1 MAKKKKKSKN
11 MMERYHGPLI
21 ENEVVLGYIKL
32 VPWLTLVISGM
43 IFWGMTIGNW
53 TDVYRTLFEVCV
65 YYSAFAIVISFFDKF
80 ILKFKIFVYLLIS
93 LIFVVLTIDISCIN
107 LLLISQGELSSEMMV
122 VCVYIAIGLFLIF
135 SFVYAW
141 YYLPK
146 NQGKIWAIN
155 QWETY
160 DKLLKNKKLM
170 KFLKPLPV
178 IAFVLIV
185 IAVLSG
191 HENYIECAFGVLNG
205 ILDLFAFPALVVD
218 AIYGAIYI
226 SGNPSYDELE

>member
-43 IFWGMTIGNW
+43 IFWGMAIGNW
-53 TDVYRTLFEVCV
+53 TDVYRTLFEVCI

-107 LLLISQGELSSEMMV
+107 LLLISQGELSSEMME
-122 VCVYIAIGLFLIF
+122 VCVYIAIGLFLI
-135 SFVYAW
+135 SSSVYAW

-160 DKLLKNKKLM
+160 EKLLRNKKLM

-178 IAFVLIV
+178 V
-185 IAVLSG
+185 
-191 HENYIECAFGVLNG
+191 
-205 ILDLFAFPALVVD
+205 ALC
-218 AIYGAIYI
+218 
-226 SGNPSYDELE
+226 L

>member
-32 VPWLTLVISGM
+32 VPWLTLVISGV

-53 TDVYRTLFEVCV
+53 TDVYRTLFEVCI

-93 LIFVVLTIDISCIN
+93 LVFIVLTIDISCIN
-107 LLLISQGELSSEMMV
+107 LLLISQGELSSEMME
-122 VCVYIAIGLFLIF
+122 VCVYIAIGLFLI
-135 SFVYAW
+135 SSSVYAW

-160 DKLLKNKKLM
+160 EKLLRNKKLM
-170 KFLKPLPV
+170 KFLKSLSGIV
-178 IAFVLIV
+178 IALIV
-185 IAVLSG
+185 IAICLD
-191 HENYIECAFGVLNG
+191 HENYVECVFGVLNG

>member
-1 MAKKKKKSKN
+1 MVKKKKKSKN
-11 MMERYHGPLI
+11 MVERYHGPLI

-32 VPWLTLVISGM
+32 VPWITLVISGM

-53 TDVYRTLFEVCV
+53 TDVYRTLFEVCI
-65 YYSAFAIVISFFDKF
+65 YYSAFAIVVSFFDKF

-107 LLLISQGELSSEMMV
+107 LLLISQGELSSEMME
-122 VCVYIAIGLFLIF
+122 VCVYIAIGLFLI
-135 SFVYAW
+135 SSSVYAW

-160 DKLLKNKKLM
+160 EKLLRNKKLM
-170 KFLKPLPV
+170 KFLKSLSGIV
-178 IAFVLIV
+178 IALIV
-185 IAVLSG
+185 IAICLD
-191 HENYIECAFGVLNG
+191 HENYVECVFGVLNG

>member
-1 MAKKKKKSKN
+1 MVKKKKKSKN
-11 MMERYHGPLI
+11 MVERYHGPLI

-32 VPWLTLVISGM
+32 VPWLTLVISGV

-53 TDVYRTLFEVCV
+53 TDVYRTLFEVCI
-65 YYSAFAIVISFFDKF
+65 YYSAFAIVVSFFDKF

-107 LLLISQGELSSEMMV
+107 LLLISQGELSSEMME
-122 VCVYIAIGLFLIF
+122 VCVYIAIGLFLI
-135 SFVYAW
+135 SSSVYAW

-160 DKLLKNKKLM
+160 EKLLRNKKLM
-170 KFLKPLPV
+170 KFLKSLSGIV
-178 IAFVLIV
+178 IALIV
-185 IAVLSG
+185 IAICLD
-191 HENYIECAFGVLNG
+191 HENYVECVFGVLNG

>member
-1 MAKKKKKSKN
+1 MAKKKKKSNN
-11 MMERYHGPLI
+11 MVDRYHGPLI

-32 VPWLTLVISGM
+32 VPWFTLVISGM

-80 ILKFKIFVYLLIS
+80 ILKFKIFIYLLIS

-107 LLLISQGELSSEMMV
+107 LLLISQGGLSSEMMV

-146 NQGKIWAIN
+146 NQGKEWSK
-155 QWETY
+155 T
-160 DKLLKNKKLM
+160 
-170 KFLKPLPV
+170 F
-178 IAFVLIV
+178 
-185 IAVLSG
+185 
-191 HENYIECAFGVLNG
+191 
-205 ILDLFAFPALVVD
+205 
-218 AIYGAIYI
+218 
-226 SGNPSYDELE
+226 

>member
-1 MAKKKKKSKN
+1 MAKKKKKSNN
-11 MMERYHGPLI
+11 MVDRYHGPLI

-53 TDVYRTLFEVCV
+53 TDVYRTLFEVCI

-107 LLLISQGELSSEMMV
+107 LLLISQGELSPEMMV

-146 NQGKIWAIN
+146 NQGKIWVIN

-160 DKLLKNKKLM
+160 ENILENKKLM
-170 KFLKPLPV
+170 KFLKSLSGIV
-178 IAFVLIV
+178 IALIV
-185 IAVLSG
+185 IAICLD
-191 HENYIECAFGVLNG
+191 HENYVECAFGVING
-205 ILDLFAFPALVVD
+205 ILYLFAFPALVVD

-226 SGNPSYDELE
+226 RENPSYDELR

>member
-53 TDVYRTLFEVCV
+53 TDVYRTLFEVCI
-65 YYSAFAIVISFFDKF
+65 YYSAFAIVVSFFDKF

-107 LLLISQGELSSEMMV
+107 LLLISQGGVIFRNDGSLCLYSNRSVSIFQLCLCMV
-122 VCVYIAIGLFLIF
+122 
-135 SFVYAW
+135 
-141 YYLPK
+141 
-146 NQGKIWAIN
+146 
-155 QWETY
+155 
-160 DKLLKNKKLM
+160 
-170 KFLKPLPV
+170 
-178 IAFVLIV
+178 
-185 IAVLSG
+185 
-191 HENYIECAFGVLNG
+191 
-205 ILDLFAFPALVVD
+205 LFAEKSREDLGD
-218 AIYGAIYI
+218 
-226 SGNPSYDELE
+226 

>member
-1 MAKKKKKSKN
+1 MAKKKKKSNN

-21 ENEVVLGYIKL
+21 ENEVVLGYIKF

-43 IFWGMTIGNW
+43 IFWGMTIGNR
-53 TDVYRTLFEVCV
+53 TDVYRTLFEVCI
-65 YYSAFAIVISFFDKF
+65 YYSTFAIVISFFDKF

-122 VCVYIAIGLFLIF
+122 VCVYIAIG
-135 SFVYAW
+135 
-141 YYLPK
+141 
-146 NQGKIWAIN
+146 KIWAIN

-160 DKLLKNKKLM
+160 EKLLRNKKLM

-178 IAFVLIV
+178 VAFVLIV

-191 HENYIECAFGVLNG
+191 HENYIECVFGVLNG

-226 SGNPSYDELE
+226 SGNPSYDELK

>member
-32 VPWLTLVISGM
+32 VPWLTLVISGI

-53 TDVYRTLFEVCV
+53 TDVYRTLFEVCI
-65 YYSAFAIVISFFDKF
+65 YYSAFAIFISFFDKF
-80 ILKFKIFVYLLIS
+80 ILKFKVFVYLLIS

-122 VCVYIAIGLFLIF
+122 ACVYIAIGLFLI
-135 SFVYAW
+135 SSSVYAW

-146 NQGKIWAIN
+146 NQGKIWVIN

-160 DKLLKNKKLM
+160 EKLLRNKKLM
-170 KFLKPLPV
+170 KFLKSLSGIV
-178 IAFVLIV
+178 IALIV
-185 IAVLSG
+185 IAICLD
-191 HENYIECAFGVLNG
+191 HENYVECVFGVLNG

>member
-1 MAKKKKKSKN
+1 MAKKKKKSNN
-11 MMERYHGPLI
+11 MVDRYHGPLI
-21 ENEVVLGYIKL
+21 ENEVVLGYIKF

-43 IFWGMTIGNW
+43 IFWGMTIGNR
-53 TDVYRTLFEVCV
+53 TDVYRTLFEVCI

-80 ILKFKIFVYLLIS
+80 IL
-93 LIFVVLTIDISCIN
+93 
-107 LLLISQGELSSEMMV
+107 LLISQGGLSSEMMV

-160 DKLLKNKKLM
+160 EKLLKNKKLM

-178 IAFVLIV
+178 VAFVLIV

-191 HENYIECAFGVLNG
+191 HENYIECVFGVLNG